1 MSSLIW
7 YIYDFARKA
16 WAEGFTNA
24 TTSPKI
30 VEKPSRFRNFPEVF
44 KEYCIGCGACTAS
57 CPSPN
62 AIKLI
67 RNEDDEESEGF
78 TYPVIN
84 KSACIRCGFCA
95 EVCPT
100 EPKTLECGENH
111 LLKPEFNI
119 IPSKRQFV
127 IDDYLC
133 IRCKKCK
140 KQCPVNAI
148 YVDDD
153 GKVVVDQL
161 KCITCGDC
169 LDVCP
174 VHGAMKGVFIDNLQD
189 QKELIA
195 KIVEFL
201 ESFINSKEEDLR
213 SLEKDRLLQYEIP
226 VSKIF
231 DKLLKI
237 IPDEEV
243 AMEILSNAVN
253 RLKIRIIDWDGD
265 NCKKCQ
271 MCIPDCPTKAI
282 SFDEKRDTIVRNEN
296 KCLRCSICYQ
306 SCPFSTI
313 KYFISKFSLDENENG
328 ENMIHVTVKASN
340 LNDEEIIMD

>member
-1 MSSLIW
+1 MSSLMW

-16 WAEGFTNA
+16 WAQGFANA
-24 TTSPKI
+24 KTSPEI
-30 VEKPSRFRNFPEVF
+30 VEKPSRFRNFPNVI
-44 KEYCIGCGACTAS
+44 KEYCIGCGACISS

-62 AIKLI
+62 AIKLV
-67 RNEDDEESEGF
+67 RDEDDETKEGV
-78 TYPVIN
+78 TYPIIN

-119 IPSKRQFV
+119 IPSKRQFI

-133 IRCKKCK
+133 IRCKKCM
-140 KQCPVNAI
+140 KQCPVGAI
-148 YVDDD
+148 HVEDD
-153 GKVVVDQL
+153 GKVVVNPF
-161 KCITCGDC
+161 KCISCGEC

-174 VHGAMKGVFIDNLQD
+174 VNGAMKGVFVDNIQD

-195 KIVEFL
+195 QVVTFL
-201 ESFINSKEEDLR
+201 EKYINNNEEDLR
-213 SLEKDRLLQYEIP
+213 SLKKDRLLQYNFP
-226 VSKIF
+226 LSDIF
-231 DKLLKI
+231 DKALEI
-237 IPDEEV
+237 ISDEEI
-243 AMEILSNAVN
+243 ALEILTNAIN
-253 RLKIRIIDWDGD
+253 RLKIRIIDWDSET
-265 NCKKCQ
+265 CKKCQ

-282 SFDEKRDTIVRNEN
+282 SFDEKNDTIVRNEN

-313 KYFISKFSLDENENG
+313 KYFISKFSLEEDENG
-328 ENMIHVTVKASN
+328 EKIVNVTVKASN
-340 LNDEEIIMD
+340 LNEEVVMG

>member
-1 MSSLIW
+1 MSSLMW

-16 WAEGFTNA
+16 WAEGFANA
-24 TTSPKI
+24 RTSSEI
-30 VEKPSRFRNFPEVF
+30 VEKPSRFRDFPNVI
-44 KEYCIGCGACTAS
+44 KEYCIGCGACIAS

-67 RNEDDEESEGF
+67 RDEDDETTEGI

-111 LLKPEFNI
+111 LLQGEFNI
-119 IPSKRQFV
+119 IPSKRQFI

-133 IRCKKCK
+133 IRCKKCM
-140 KQCPVNAI
+140 KQCPVDAI

-153 GKVVVDQL
+153 GKVVVNQL
-161 KCITCGDC
+161 KCISCGEC
-169 LDVCP
+169 LEVCP
-174 VHGAMKGVFIDNLQD
+174 VNGSMKGVFVDNLQD

-195 KIVEFL
+195 NVVYFL
-201 ESFINSKEEDLR
+201 ENYINDKTDDLR
-213 SLEKDRLLQYEIP
+213 SLEKDSLLQYKIP
-226 VSKIF
+226 LSSIW
-231 DKLLKI
+231 DKTLEI
-237 IPDEEV
+237 IPDEEI
-243 AMEILSNAVN
+243 ALEILANTIN

-265 NCKKCQ
+265 LCKKCQ

-282 SFDEKRDTIVRNEN
+282 SFDEENDVVVRDES

-306 SCPFSTI
+306 SCPFSVI
-313 KYFISKFSLDENENG
+313 KYFISKFSLDDENG
-328 ENMIHVTVKASN
+328 EKIINVAVKASN
-340 LNDEEIIMD
+340 LNEDIVMG